1 MYGTIARMKTKPGA
15 LELLKKLEMR
25 QPKGFIGSYIY
36 QMDADPNEL
45 WMVVMFESKQAYLE
59 NADSPEQDKEYRQ
72 LRELLREDPIWND
85 GEVVFEMKE

>member
-15 LELLKKLEMR
+15 LELLKKLERR

-45 WMVVMFESKQAYLE
+45 WIVVMFESKQAYLE

-85 GEVVFEMKE
+85 GEVVFEIRK

>member
-25 QPKGFIGSYIY
+25 QPKGLVGSYIY

-85 GEVVFEMKE
+85 GEVVFEIKK